1 MREIIPFCQMYDLN
15 PPDFIQQAIKE
26 GAVRPS
32 CGTGPDSLPLEPEE
46 EAKLKEMSDAY
57 YRENWS
63 KIILKFLRFANPHVA
78 QGQAVSRLSLEYD
91 PNQPVYF
98 HAAWLKPGR
107 NTYVIE
113 LDRFD
118 SIDETGGEPTGET

>member
-1 MREIIPFCQMYDLN
+1 M
-15 PPDFIQQAIKE
+15 
-26 GAVRPS
+26 RPS

-46 EAKLKEMSDAY
+46 EAKLKAMSDAY

-118 SIDETGGEPTGET
+118 SMDGTCGEPTGETDIRPLFMSQHTFIGQQSFKS